1 MEIYKNAIKTD
12 RAFIPFNN
20 IQHIS
25 WKLEFKNE
33 YEVKIYSNAQAII
46 QPMSADSL
54 TEFLK
59 HYKQENE
66 NEIGTYWVKLHMGAK
81 EARYVSRDIND
92 LQLLLTQ
99 WTNVRGK
106 RIELEIE
113 EIEGE

>member
-1 MEIYKNAIKTD
+1 MNDIKENRYLLKQNSYIID
-12 RAFIPFNN
+12 LYNVDFIT
-20 IQHIS
+20 
-25 WKLEFKNE
+25 WK
-33 YEVKIYSNAQAII
+33 
-46 QPMSADSL
+46 
-54 TEFLK
+54 
-59 HYKQENE
+59 ENE
-66 NEIGTYWVKLHMGAK
+66 NEIGTYWVKLHMGPK

>member
-1 MEIYKNAIKTD
+1 MNDIKED
-12 RAFIPFNN
+12 RYLLKQNSYIIDLYNVDFIT
-20 IQHIS
+20 
-25 WKLEFKNE
+25 WK
-33 YEVKIYSNAQAII
+33 
-46 QPMSADSL
+46 
-54 TEFLK
+54 
-59 HYKQENE
+59 ENE

>member
-1 MEIYKNAIKTD
+1 MNDIKENRYLLKQNSYIID
-12 RAFIPFNN
+12 LYNVDFIT
-20 IQHIS
+20 
-25 WKLEFKNE
+25 WK
-33 YEVKIYSNAQAII
+33 
-46 QPMSADSL
+46 
-54 TEFLK
+54 
-59 HYKQENE
+59 ENE

>member
-1 MEIYKNAIKTD
+1 MNDIKED
-12 RAFIPFNN
+12 RYLLKQNSYIIDLYNVDFIT
-20 IQHIS
+20 
-25 WKLEFKNE
+25 WK
-33 YEVKIYSNAQAII
+33 
-46 QPMSADSL
+46 
-54 TEFLK
+54 
-59 HYKQENE
+59 ENE

-99 WTNVRGK
+99 WTDVRGK

>member
-46 QPMSADSL
+46 QPMSADRL
-54 TEFLK
+54 EEFLK
-59 HYKQENE
+59 HYKQ
-66 NEIGTYWVKLHMGAK
+66 YMRV
-81 EARYVSRDIND
+81 VD
-92 LQLLLTQ
+92 L
-99 WTNVRGK
+99 
-106 RIELEIE
+106 
-113 EIEGE
+113 